1 MELAYTEGALL
12 CRLAN
17 DFNTLDEVKVLS
29 EEAPF
34 SNYNYNIALKC
45 IRQSLAEN
53 EGESKRVI
61 KRRWFDLYY
70 IQTSVKGVEL
80 QKELKQYASY
90 SDTKTEAIEKNF
102 MEYYCLRKLSALGG
116 LLTNCM
122 NDELISSDHISHINT
137 VVTQLD
143 DATIQEGEITNKD
156 CHRALIEKMQRKLEG
171 NEDAISSGLYELD
184 KIIGGFIKKR
194 IYLIGARTSMGKT
207 ALALTFM
214 DHFVF
219 SLGMKCAFISVEM
232 TEADLYERMVQIR
245 SGYNFDESFS
255 KSSMNTFLETSDQM
269 QKNENL
275 IIKKTTDRRI
285 GNVKS
290 MCRRLKRD
298 NPDLEVIFVDYIQ
311 KVLSNDPKK
320 EMVGTIEEVSGVLTD
335 IADDLD
341 VVMMPLAQLK
351 RQQDPK
357 AFPALEGLKGAGRLE
372 EDASMVMLLHRDSRS
387 AEEGVIIVDKNRS
400 GPTGIAQIQY
410 NTSITKF
417 SSQIDAGYEYN

>member
-1 MELAYTEGALL
+1 MELQYCEGALL

-45 IRQSLAEN
+45 IRQSLSEN

-70 IQTSVKGVEL
+70 VQTSIKGLAL
-80 QKELKQYASY
+80 QKELKQFESY

-116 LLTNCM
+116 MLTNCM
-122 NDELISSDHISHINT
+122 HDELISSDHISHINT
-137 VVTQLD
+137 VITQLD
-143 DATIQEGEITNKD
+143 DATIQENEITNKD
-156 CHRALIEKMQRKLEG
+156 CHRALIEETQRKHDGE
-171 NEDAISSGLYELD
+171 ESYMRTGLYALD

-207 ALALTFM
+207 ALALTLL
-214 DHFVF
+214 DNFVF
-219 SLGMKCAFISVEM
+219 EQGKKCAFISVEM
-232 TEADLYERMVQIR
+232 PEAALYKRLVQIR
-245 SGYNFDESFS
+245 SGYNFDEAFDRGA
-255 KSSMNTFLETSDQM
+255 MDHFLGVSDEM
-269 QKNENL
+269 HRNENL

-285 GNVKS
+285 GNIKS

-298 NPDLEVIFVDYIQ
+298 NPDLEVIFIDYIQ
-311 KVLSNDPKK
+311 KILSNDPKK

-341 VVMMPLAQLK
+341 VVMVPLAQLR

-357 AFPALEGLKGAGRLE
+357 SIPTLEGLKGSSRLE
-372 EDASMVMLLHRDSRS
+372 EDSDVVMLLHRTDRA
-387 AEEGVIIVDKNRS
+387 AEEALLLVDKNRD
-400 GPTGIAQIQY
+400 GATGIAEIGY
-410 NTSITKF
+410 RTNITKF
-417 SSQIDAGYEYN
+417 YSEIDHGYS